1 MPIRSLRSSVLAWP
15 DRPTVEAALRRWAA
29 AHGATR
35 PELRA
40 VGYFGSYARDEWGP
54 GSDLDVVLI
63 AEQDAPFEA
72 RGARW
77 DLTGLPVPAEALV
90 YTPAEWES
98 VLGRGDRFAKML
110 ERDVVWMMEPDGF
123 EQTG

>member
-15 DRPTVEAALRRWAA
+15 DRATVEAALRAWAEA
-29 AHGATR
+29 ERLRR
-35 PELRA
+35 PELLG

-54 GSDLDVVLI
+54 GSDLDIILI
-63 AEQDAPFEA
+63 AREDAPFEM

-90 YTPAEWES
+90 YTPDEWQA
-98 VLGRGDRFAKML
+98 VLERGGRFARML
-110 ERDVVWMMEPDGF
+110 EREMVWVTQPG
-123 EQTG
+123 